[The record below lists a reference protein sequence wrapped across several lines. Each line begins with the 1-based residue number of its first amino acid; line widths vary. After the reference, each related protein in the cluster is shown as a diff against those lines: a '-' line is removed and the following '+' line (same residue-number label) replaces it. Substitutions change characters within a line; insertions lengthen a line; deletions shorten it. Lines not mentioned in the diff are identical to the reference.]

1 MKIIRRIIFAFIC
14 CCLLADSLP
23 QLLPKANAASA
34 MTASEA
40 CVEFIKNV
48 EGFSPQPYY
57 DYKQYTVGY
66 GTKCPTEKFFD
77 YTANGIPRTE
87 ADALLRD
94 HLAVISDAINTKLI
108 DKYGLT
114 LSQHQF
120 DALVSFSF
128 NIGTGW
134 LTYDSSLRNAIL
146 RDAGDNDLVYAFGLY
161 CTAGGK
167 YLPGLITRRL
177 CEANIYLNGVYHQ
190 KVSDSY
196 GYVYYDANGG
206 SLTYRVQGYVCD
218 SSTAPVSDATR
229 TNDVFLG
236 WYTELNGG
244 SQVTILDRAVR
255 GKTLFARWQSSEN
268 TDDQDAN
275 ETTVRVTGDVVNI
288 RSGPGSNYGVVRR
301 VYQNSILTVSH
312 ISQLTTMRWGKTE
325 DGWICLDYTSY
336 DDVINGHTD
345 SENNSGQSTAP
356 DAEPDTEEDSLPDQ
370 QNAVTGI
377 VNVNDAL
384 RIRSGPGTNYSVV
397 GFLFNGKDIQI
408 LEQQAVGEMVWG
420 RISKGWVSMDYIVTD
435 DSYWDS
441 TTTPDTDP
449 PQEPEQPP
457 EQIPEQVPEQ
467 LPEQDQDPESTDS
480 SGIMEPTSIKGIIT
494 ADALRIRSGAGTNN
508 RIVGFYYQNDS
519 VIVLE
524 KIQIDSV
531 YWGRTNKGW
540 INLNYLSTDAS
551 DYEPS
556 QPEAN
561 GTMTVIADCLR
572 VRKGFGTDHRIAELL
587 YYGDTVEVFETET
600 VDGTVWGR
608 VHNGWICMDYVR

>member
-1 MKIIRRIIFAFIC
+1 
-14 CCLLADSLP
+14 
-23 QLLPKANAASA
+23 

-94 HLAVISDAINTKLI
+94 HLAMISDAINSKLI
-108 DKYGLT
+108 DKYGLSF
-114 LSQHQF
+114 SQHQF

-146 RDAGDNDLVYAFGLY
+146 RDAGDNNLVYAFGLY

-218 SSTAPVSDATR
+218 NSTAPISDAKR
-229 TNDVFLG
+229 PNDEFLG

-244 SQVTILDRAVR
+244 SQVTILDRSVR
-255 GKTLFARWQSSEN
+255 GKTLFARWQSSQN

-288 RSGPGSNYGVVRR
+288 RSGPGTDYGIVRR
-301 VYQNSILTVSH
+301 VY
-312 ISQLTTMRWGKTE
+312 
-325 DGWICLDYTSY
+325 
-336 DDVINGHTD
+336 
-345 SENNSGQSTAP
+345 
-356 DAEPDTEEDSLPDQ
+356 
-370 QNAVTGI
+370 
-377 VNVNDAL
+377 
-384 RIRSGPGTNYSVV
+384 
-397 GFLFNGKDIQI
+397 
-408 LEQQAVGEMVWG
+408 
-420 RISKGWVSMDYIVTD
+420 
-435 DSYWDS
+435 
-441 TTTPDTDP
+441 
-449 PQEPEQPP
+449 
-457 EQIPEQVPEQ
+457 
-467 LPEQDQDPESTDS
+467 
-480 SGIMEPTSIKGIIT
+480 
-494 ADALRIRSGAGTNN
+494 
-508 RIVGFYYQNDS
+508 
-519 VIVLE
+519 
-524 KIQIDSV
+524 
-531 YWGRTNKGW
+531 
-540 INLNYLSTDAS
+540 
-551 DYEPS
+551 
-556 QPEAN
+556 
-561 GTMTVIADCLR
+561 
-572 VRKGFGTDHRIAELL
+572 
-587 YYGDTVEVFETET
+587 
-600 VDGTVWGR
+600 
-608 VHNGWICMDYVR
+608 

>member
-1 MKIIRRIIFAFIC
+1 M
-14 CCLLADSLP
+14 S
-23 QLLPKANAASA
+23 
-34 MTASEA
+34 ASEA

-94 HLAVISDAINTKLI
+94 HLAMITDAINSKLI
-108 DKYGLT
+108 DKYGLSF
-114 LSQHQF
+114 SQHQF

-218 SSTAPVSDATR
+218 NSTAPISDAKR
-229 TNDVFLG
+229 PNDEFLG

-244 SQVTILDRAVR
+244 SQVTILDRSVR
-255 GKTLFARWQSSEN
+255 GKTLFARWQSSQN

-288 RSGPGSNYGVVRR
+288 RSGPGTNYGIVRR
-301 VYQNSILTVSH
+301 VYQNSMLTISH
-312 ISQLTTMRWGKTE
+312 ISQLTTMRWGKTD
-325 DGWICLDYTSY
+325 DGWISLNYTNY
-336 DDVINGHTD
+336 DDVINRHPDAD
-345 SENNSGQSTAP
+345 SENNSVQPTVP
-356 DAEPDTEEDSLPDQ
+356 DREPDTEDDTLPDH

-377 VNVNDAL
+377 VKVNDAL

-397 GFLFNGKDIQI
+397 GFLFDGKDVQI
-408 LEQQAVGEMVWG
+408 LEQEAVGEMVWG
-420 RISKGWVSMDYIVTD
+420 RISKGWISMDYIVTD
-435 DSYWDS
+435 DFDWDS
-441 TTTPDTDP
+441 TTTPDTDQ
-449 PQEPEQPP
+449 PQEPEQLP
-457 EQIPEQVPEQ
+457 EKPLEHIPEQVPEQ
-467 LPEQDQDPESTDS
+467 LPEPEQEQESTGP
-480 SGIMEPTSIKGIIT
+480 SGSAESTAIKGIIT

-508 RIVGFYYQNDS
+508 RIVGFYYQNES
-519 VIVLE
+519 VVVFE
-524 KIQIDSV
+524 KVQVDSV

-540 INLNYLSTDAS
+540 INLNYLSADDS

-556 QPEAN
+556 QPETN

-572 VRKGFGTDHRIAELL
+572 VRKGIGTDHRIAELL
-587 YYGDTVEVFETET
+587 YYGDTVEVFETQT